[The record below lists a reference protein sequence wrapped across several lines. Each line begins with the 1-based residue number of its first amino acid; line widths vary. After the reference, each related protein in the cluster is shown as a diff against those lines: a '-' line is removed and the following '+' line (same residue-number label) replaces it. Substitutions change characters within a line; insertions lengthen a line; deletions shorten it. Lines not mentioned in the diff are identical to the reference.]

1 MTTAV
6 LLISAFTNIAITAQ
20 LLETQRRLRNAQR
33 MFQMYARTHKSPR
46 QTVIARNPAPW
57 EVR

>member
-1 MTTAV
+1 MTAAV
-6 LLISAFTNIAITAQ
+6 LFISVVSNIAVTAQ
-20 LLETQRRLRNAQR
+20 LLETRRRLRNAQR
-33 MFQMYARTHKSPR
+33 MFQMYVRTNKAPR

>member
-1 MTTAV
+1 MTAAV
-6 LLISAFTNIAITAQ
+6 LFISVVANIAVTAQ
-20 LLETQRRLRNAQR
+20 LLETRRRLRNAQR
-33 MFQMYARTHKSPR
+33 MFQMYARTNKPPR

>member
-1 MTTAV
+1 MMTI
-6 LLISAFTNIAITAQ
+6 LIISAVTNVVVTMQ
-20 LLETQRRLRNAQR
+20 LLDTQRRLRNAQR
-33 MFQMYARTHKSPR
+33 MFQMYARNHKPRR

>member
-1 MTTAV
+1 MTTILIISV
-6 LLISAFTNIAITAQ
+6 LTNVVVTMQ
-20 LLETQRRLRNAQR
+20 LLDTQRRLRNAQR

>member
-20 LLETQRRLRNAQR
+20 LLETRRRLRNAQR
-33 MFQMYARTHKSPR
+33 MFQMYARTHKPPR

-57 EVR
+57 EIR